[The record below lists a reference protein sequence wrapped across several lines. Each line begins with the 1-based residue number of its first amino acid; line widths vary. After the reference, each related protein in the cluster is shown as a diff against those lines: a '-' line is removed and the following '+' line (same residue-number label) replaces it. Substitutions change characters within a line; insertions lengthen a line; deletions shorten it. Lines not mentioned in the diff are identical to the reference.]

1 MSTIRPRIKI
11 NFDDR
16 EITFTSS
23 QLISFTCSENIM
35 DSDLSINPGICEQ
48 YANIE
53 IYDRDETLHLYA
65 SLGLLHKDQS
75 ITLIS
80 VDSNNNE
87 VILGDYVTEEWTVE
101 NNNSIVKITCRDTSH
116 KFENII
122 VPKATIEDRSVDTLL
137 DIVFTLAPDM
147 NWMYL
152 DTDTEAHCENTI
164 IPNSWYQSTDLK
176 TILEYICNVGML
188 RIYYFNKTF
197 FVGRCIS

>member
-11 NFDDR
+11 NFDNQ

-53 IYDRDETLHLYA
+53 IYDRDDTIHTYA
-65 SLGLLHKDQS
+65 KKGLLHKDQS
-75 ITLIS
+75 VTIIS

-87 VILGDYVTEEWTVE
+87 FVLGDYVTEEWTVE
-101 NNNSIVKITCRDTSH
+101 NNNSIVKITCRDTSY
-116 KFENII
+116 KFESI
-122 VPKATIEDRSVDTLL
+122 VISRATIKQRNVDDLLNILFTSVPNMTW
-137 DIVFTLAPDM
+137 I
-147 NWMYL
+147 YL
-152 DTDTEAHCENTI
+152 DDETKNYCKKVI
-164 IPNSWYQSTDLK
+164 IPNSWYKSNNLK
-176 TILEYICNVGML
+176 TLLEYICNVGML

-197 FVGRCIS
+197 FVGRCFQ